1 MKIFHNILKRLIMLK
16 WLIMLIQ
23 NNHLL
28 FNQLNIQSFKIIMF
42 IISFHI
48 ILIIIKLLKMLFLY
62 QDYLLNFMLC
72 YFYYLWFYLFPISI
86 IKFIIYLNSQ
96 IFILYLLNK
105 DLIKLIDMNLFF
117 ILFQIKILINLNFK
131 THQKIY

>member
-28 FNQLNIQSFKIIMF
+28 FNQLNILSFKIIMF

-72 YFYYLWFYLFPISI
+72 YFYYLWFYLSPISI